1 MSIQKHLEHSVNKLT
16 APSKLN
22 AVERTRKL
30 KSLQVTE
37 NKLKSHISKK
47 KKEIRE
53 CEAEIN
59 SATNQLNLIVNEK
72 AVLESL
78 NDGMPLITEHAILRY
93 VERQMGVDLN
103 EVVKKIHLLPADE
116 MIKQGNTIVTVLTD
130 DNDHWNLAER
140 EKE

>member
-47 KKEIRE
+47 RKEIRE

-59 SATNQLNLIVNEK
+59 SANNQLNMIVTERE
-72 AVLESL
+72 ALESL
-78 NDGMPLITEHAILRY
+78 NDGMPLVTEHAMLRY
-93 VERQMGVDLN
+93 VERHMGIDLN
-103 EVVKKIHLLPADE
+103 KVFNEIQSLPVNE
-116 MIKQGNTIVTVLTD
+116 MVKQGNTIVTVFTD

-140 EKE
+140 ERQ